1 MAPKTVKRDEV
12 GEHQA
17 RLKEQLQH
25 LRRESE
31 MFERVMYKSKNQHRR
46 CLYYISLSKV
56 RRDLKL
62 FHLANLKI
70 ILKKHFPIIRGNTP
84 TQAISLLESL
94 KAGKKATEGVDFQK
108 GLLGVARLLAQM
120 TEPIIEAG
128 LRISTLLGQSFFMPF
143 ALTMLS
149 CLARLRVLVQQ
160 ILLDVVW
167 VFNMSASMSQAQQSS
182 RLTKEGPAVFRDY
195 FPPNKQLVTLE
206 CQWDEVK
213 FCLIEKLV
221 ESERKVA
228 DMQRTPLPEHLME
241 GLKYNSTEGLDEASG
256 ANELNQ
262 EGRLLG
268 KQREVQS
275 INEATDIDRNA
286 NEKSAIQFRKE
297 ETNFNNSHDHN
308 QECSQ
313 VVLDGNDSSMGSG
326 MPTVVNS
333 RTKRKV
339 AFISVNPAFT
349 ATGSERS
356 DKKLKAVSNASP
368 SEKSPTGAKES
379 LDTFF
384 NLLFDGNKNDTL
396 F

>member
-160 ILLDVVW
+160 
-167 VFNMSASMSQAQQSS
+167 
-182 RLTKEGPAVFRDY
+182 VFRDY